1 MLNFLNSGYELDYIL
16 TEVKFE
22 EFSSSEELI
31 EYLINEGYLLDKSIN
46 NEVLTNEEIAKKYTV
61 PELKELLKKHK
72 LKVSGNKQT
81 LIERLLP
88 TLKKMKSSEKPQTQ
102 NYELSDKAK
111 DFLKKNQWIDLYTY
125 ALIMF
130 KFEDY
135 EAYVKSSSD
144 DLINTA
150 LNFCDEILSIALIN
164 DQFLTFINALT
175 AKAHVYAY
183 TGDYESFLDYD
194 LQRFILGLNPIIL
207 DAQTYATYTIIDYA
221 NIINLKNVTE
231 KFDFG
236 RLKNRFNK
244 IWVKSNIKNVTVPK
258 KATFK
263 YLKRAISGADIEELN
278 FELKEKYFNKKFGL

>member
-183 TGDYESFLDYD
+183 TRDYESFLDYD

>member
-1 MLNFLNSGYELDYIL
+1 
-16 TEVKFE
+16 
-22 EFSSSEELI
+22 
-31 EYLINEGYLLDKSIN
+31 
-46 NEVLTNEEIAKKYTV
+46 
-61 PELKELLKKHK
+61 
-72 LKVSGNKQT
+72 
-81 LIERLLP
+81 
-88 TLKKMKSSEKPQTQ
+88 
-102 NYELSDKAK
+102 
-111 DFLKKNQWIDLYTY
+111 
-125 ALIMF
+125 MF